1 MLIRQF
7 RVLSVQRYAGS
18 TLVLVCT
25 DARKGSTE
33 ERFFAPDWDI
43 WEEGA
48 VIQKTVER
56 TRTRTNEPQTI
67 FVDSGGLYRIHYER
81 VG

>member
-18 TLVLVCT
+18 TLVLVYT
-25 DARKGSTE
+25 NARKGSTE

-43 WEEGA
+43 WVEGA
-48 VIQKTVER
+48 IIQKTVER
-56 TRTRTNEPQTI
+56 TKKRTNELQTI
-67 FVDSGGLYRIHYER
+67 FVDSGELYRIHYER
-81 VG
+81 IR